1 MDEKR
6 YRLEF
11 DIRHCEGNFNCISA
25 DATHF
30 LALPGGG
37 KSDIPEGRMREGL
50 KTLDIPESELGEAKE
65 AAEVCPP
72 KVIRVRDL
80 RTGAI
85 VAGPDNFPGEPSPD
99 GPSVPKS

>member
-1 MDEKR
+1 MADENK

-30 LALPGGG
+30 LALPGGE
-37 KSDIPEGRMREGL
+37 KSDIPEGRMRDGL
-50 KTLDIPESELGEAKE
+50 KALGIPESELDEARE
-65 AAEVCPP
+65 AASQCPP

-80 RTGAI
+80 RMGRI
-85 VAGPDNFPGEPSPD
+85 VAGPEVVLDERATPTW
-99 GPSVPKS
+99 